1 MWSAYAER
9 VPHEWADFPVHWSGN
24 SGPLLLASITIRRM
38 VGALPRQRVDGD
50 RIAVIDA
57 GKSTLRA
64 AAFAGGQMLARHDEP
79 AGLPHPEAPG
89 AQETVLGKVESVLH
103 HLGHSPYC
111 TLVLAATGIR
121 GIGPCESRLR
131 TALARRWDCEV
142 LLVNDVVAAYLGTLG
157 PRPGVLVQAGTGSL
171 VLAVA
176 EGRSPVLL
184 DGWGHLAG
192 DRGSGF
198 ALGQAGLRAAFR
210 ALDGISPPTAL
221 TAMLGA
227 DPEQTI
233 RDLYASSTQTRE
245 VAALAPLV
253 LQAAADADDA
263 ALAVIAD
270 VVCELVDMVLAA
282 GRRLG
287 DAHLTSLPV
296 AVVGGLFADSLFRAS
311 VTDGLHER
319 LPHVDLLV
327 GAGDALQ
334 GGRLLATTSHDP
346 FTRKLS
352 SAFRNEN
359 S

>member
-1 MWSAYAER
+1 MPA
-9 VPHEWADFPVHWSGN
+9 
-24 SGPLLLASITIRRM
+24 
-38 VGALPRQRVDGD
+38 ALPRHRLGGD
-50 RIAVIDA
+50 HIVVIDA

-64 AAFAGGQMLARHDEP
+64 AHFAGERLLARHDEP
-79 AGLPHPEAPG
+79 EGLPHPENAG
-89 AQETVLGKVESVLH
+89 AHEVVLDRVEQALH
-103 HLGHSPYC
+103 RLGHGPC
-111 TLVLAATGIR
+111 RTLVLAATGIR
-121 GIGPCESRLR
+121 RIGAPESRLH
-131 TALARRWDCEV
+131 TALERRLDCEV
-142 LLVNDVVAAYLGTLG
+142 LLANDVVAAYLGALG

-176 EGRSPVLL
+176 AGRSPVLL

-221 TAMLGA
+221 TAMLGD

-263 ALAVIAD
+263 ALAVVAD